1 MRIWEIKG
9 YVTTPGHA
17 QVRFS
22 TVVHALDRSSAVALA
37 TGTYGSGPNQK
48 INISY
53 IKDVGKSPMKTN

>member
-37 TGTYGSGPNQK
+37 TGTYASGPNQK
-48 INISY
+48 VNISS
-53 IKDVGKSPMKTN
+53 IKNVGPSNMKSN